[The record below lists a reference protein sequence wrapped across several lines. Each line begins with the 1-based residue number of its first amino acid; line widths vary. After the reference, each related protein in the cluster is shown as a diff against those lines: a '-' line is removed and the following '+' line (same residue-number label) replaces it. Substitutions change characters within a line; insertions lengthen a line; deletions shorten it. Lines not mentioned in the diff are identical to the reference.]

1 MKKLSAILLSLALL
15 TGCIALPA
23 QAADTGGRYY
33 RQFLAQYNNGREPSE
48 LDAEWMVY
56 EEVYYHETDGVTDWA
71 LIRADNGDHCEVLT
85 LDIFFGRAFAGNDIA
100 SPFTYGYGIYDVA
113 QERFFDFDEIADEN
127 AYPGLQDALDRF
139 HVGQRIGTP
148 QYGENLR
155 YKTQALRAFPFF
167 YAGHDFTEQ
176 VVKCYDELYYH
187 ETDGVTDWALVQGE
201 SWFCYPEGGTYEK
214 IGDRVFKTEGIYEP
228 FGNGYAVY
236 DTAQN
241 RFYELRGYLA
251 NNLRFPGLVQA
262 VEALNLGEKIGDLD
276 GDGKLT
282 IKDATEMQR
291 CLAELRDYPA
301 ADGVEAAG
309 LQNRGADAV
318 QYLSDVNRDGAR
330 TVADVTETQT
340 ILCSR

>member
-1 MKKLSAILLSLALL
+1 MKKLWAILLSLTLL
-15 TGCIALPA
+15 TGCMVFPA
-23 QAADTGGRYY
+23 QAADTDGRYY

-71 LIRADNGDHCEVLT
+71 L
-85 LDIFFGRAFAGNDIA
+85 
-100 SPFTYGYGIYDVA
+100 
-113 QERFFDFDEIADEN
+113 
-127 AYPGLQDALDRF
+127 
-139 HVGQRIGTP
+139 
-148 QYGENLR
+148 
-155 YKTQALRAFPFF
+155 
-167 YAGHDFTEQ
+167 
-176 VVKCYDELYYH
+176 VK
-187 ETDGVTDWALVQGE
+187 GE

-309 LQNRGADAV
+309 LHNRGADEV